1 MSELLDQIYQA
12 EIKFT
17 QAQEELARL
26 RALVSPEVVDDYA
39 FPILGGRTLGLSE
52 LFGGGQDL
60 ILVHNMGRKCPSC
73 TMWADE
79 YNGVLQHLESRAAF
93 VVSSPDLPE
102 VQAEFAKERGWN
114 FQMVSVDG
122 TNFAHDMG
130 FHTTEGSCPGY
141 QPGVSTFRKHDDGS
155 ITRIGQAFYGPGDV
169 FSSVWH
175 YFGMLQ
181 DGVGDWDC
189 KFKY

>member
-79 YNGVLQHLESRAAF
+79 YNGVLQHPEGIRRESYTHRVALL
-93 VVSSPDLPE
+93 VSHMSKRLL
-102 VQAEFAKERGWN
+102 N
-114 FQMVSVDG
+114 
-122 TNFAHDMG
+122 N
-130 FHTTEGSCPGY
+130 
-141 QPGVSTFRKHDDGS
+141 
-155 ITRIGQAFYGPGDV
+155 
-169 FSSVWH
+169 
-175 YFGMLQ
+175 
-181 DGVGDWDC
+181 
-189 KFKY
+189 